1 VTDKITITQA
11 VAKFGISRSILNDL
25 ILKGRVNAE
34 KRSGVWYLSEKKLFE
49 YQHREEARKAD
60 YHTAKAVSKLLKIS
74 YCTIL
79 HKVKLGI
86 IKNAFWDEENRHWLI
101 PKSEVE
107 AYGIILAAA
116 SNKKPPNIPPTWHQ
130 VGEQIDF
137 MTRLPTGLKQF
148 VCCGCGEYQYF
159 ADLATAKQNPCC
171 LTQTKKYWRQE
182 DFSIN
187 ATRKRKSSQTN
198 LN

>member
-1 VTDKITITQA
+1 
-11 VAKFGISRSILNDL
+11 
-25 ILKGRVNAE
+25 
-34 KRSGVWYLSEKKLFE
+34 VWYLSEKKLFE

-86 IKNAFWDEENRHWLI
+86 IKGGFKDPDSNHWLI
-101 PKSEVE
+101 PKKELD
-107 AYGIILAAA
+107 ALRA

-171 LTQTKKYWRQE
+171 LTQTKKYWQQD
-182 DFSIN
+182 DFSIT

-198 LN
+198 LASKLQID